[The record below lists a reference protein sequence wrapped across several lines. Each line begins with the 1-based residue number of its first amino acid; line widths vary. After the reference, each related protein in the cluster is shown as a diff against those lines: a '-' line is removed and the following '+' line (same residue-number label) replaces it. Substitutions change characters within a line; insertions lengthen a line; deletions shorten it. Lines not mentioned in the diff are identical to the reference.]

1 MDVHADRATFKS
13 KAIIGYLPDSKLL
26 DGFLLKLMEE
36 ISRLV
41 HTLASLMPEHCAMF
55 GGMVLKSTPNI
66 SQMESCLIE
75 SASIKRQREF
85 ACGRYYAHRVLQ
97 NLGCDVSIIGRDED
111 GCPQWPEGIVGS
123 ISHTDD
129 YCIAAA
135 GMAACIGSIGIDLER
150 SKRLKPRL
158 WHRLFNSCEIAKLN
172 DIADP
177 VEQQRQATIIFSA
190 KEAFYKCTFPLRGK
204 RIVFAGIEICLEENN
219 VLKFIHTEPNT
230 IDRYQGFYCSGLT
243 HVLTAVIP
251 VSTTEYTDWH
261 LATV

>member
-1 MDVHADRATFKS
+1 MGVHADRAIFKS
-13 KAIIGYLPDSKLL
+13 KSIIGYLPNLKLL

-41 HTLASLMPEHCAMF
+41 HTLASLMPRHCAML
-55 GGMVLKSTPNI
+55 GGMVLKRALNI
-66 SQMESCLIE
+66 SQMESCLIG
-75 SASIKRQREF
+75 SASINRQREF
-85 ACGRYYAHRVLQ
+85 ACGRYYAHQVLQ
-97 NLGCDVSIIGRDED
+97 NLGCDVSIIGQDKD

-135 GMAACIGSIGIDLER
+135 GTAACIGSIGIDLEK
-150 SKRLKPRL
+150 SKRLKSRL
-158 WHRLFNSCEIAKLN
+158 WPRLFNSCEIARLN

-190 KEAFYKCTFPLRGK
+190 KEAFYKCNFPLSKK
-204 RIVFAGIEICLEENN
+204 RIVFTGIEVCLEDNN
-219 VLKFIHTEPNT
+219 VLKFIHTEHNT
-230 IDRYQGFYCSGLT
+230 VDRYRGFYCSGTT

-251 VSTTEYTDWH
+251 ALTTEYTDWH